1 MLTVHLC
8 WFQKMPKSLA
18 HSCGI
23 VEDGLAGVRHGARVA
38 RTTCA
43 YKVDTDGRIVLGAE
57 GGWMDFIIGKNFHI
71 GQAILITIR
80 NTTRADLSI
89 IIVIDTL

>member
-1 MLTVHLC
+1 
-8 WFQKMPKSLA
+8 MPKSLA
-18 HSCGI
+18 HYCGI
-23 VEDGLAGVRHGARVA
+23 VKDGLAGVRLGARGA
-38 RTTCA
+38 LTTCA

-57 GGWMDFIIGKNFHI
+57 GGWRDFLVGKNLHI

-80 NTTRADLSI
+80 NTTRHDLSI